1 MVKNAQKVLNEDKGF
16 NNPVNDYFS
25 YIQGKRDTN
34 NTSYWVTQ
42 LYKSGIKLPEI
53 FILKLT
59 SHEYQVLNRTLDTDY
74 DLMEREECIE
84 VLAEKIISKMDE
96 NCFNRNQTLVFK
108 KSFTSKV
115 DLLDEYIF
123 LQQSH
128 DDDLFF
134 EELVSAITRIV
145 NERNGKINE
154 LVIQGYYNG
163 DKRPCVQENIRLNT
177 RVRAFYSFESKQV
190 LEMVNCWDS
199 MRLKYDLRMRSKT
212 EEQTIL
218 EISKLEQTI
227 PIMNQ
232 DIRLHYHYLKALIE
246 DKFKELL
253 FKGVWAVDVLI
264 TANGYYI
271 VEMKKEEN
279 Q

>member
-154 LVIQGYYNG
+154 LVIQGYYDG
-163 DKRPCVQENIRLNT
+163 DKRPCVQENVRLNT
-177 RVRAFYSFESKQV
+177 RVRVFYSFESKQV
-190 LEMVNCWDS
+190 LEMINCWDS
-199 MRLKYDLRMRSKT
+199 MKLKYDLRMRNKT
-212 EEQTIL
+212 EEQTVL

-227 PIMNQ
+227 PVMNQ

-253 FKGVWAVDVLI
+253 FKGVWAVDILI
-264 TANGYYI
+264 TTNGYYI

-279 Q
+279 

>member
-218 EISKLEQTI
+218 EIAKLEQTI
-227 PIMNQ
+227 PVMNQ
-232 DIRLHYHYLKALIE
+232 DIRLHYHYLKALVE
-246 DKFKELL
+246 EKFKELL
-253 FKGVWAVDVLI
+253 FKGVWAVDILI
-264 TANGYYI
+264 TTNGYYI

-279 Q
+279 